1 MKPADSR
8 LELIPDLVREALHA
22 AGWRGPEPVLLP
34 TVGSTNVEA
43 AELARDGAPDGT
55 CVVAEE
61 QTAGRGRLDR
71 TWVSP
76 KGAGLW
82 LSYVVR
88 PGDVQ
93 ADRWTWLPL
102 VSGLAVRDAI
112 RTVCRV
118 PVDLKWPNDLV
129 VTSAM
134 CGGSGG
140 TRKLGGI
147 LSEVAGDAVVVGI
160 GINVSL
166 SALEM
171 PTPNATSVY
180 AEGGSIDRTAILA
193 GVLPSMQRRL
203 AQWRADDPQVRADYR
218 DSCRTIGRLVNVER
232 PNAEPLSGVV
242 TGVDDAGHLVVN
254 DGESEQIV
262 TAGDAIHATI

>member
-8 LELIPDLVREALHA
+8 LELIPDLVRDALHA
-22 AGWRGPEPVLLP
+22 AGWIGPEPVLLP
-34 TVGSTNVEA
+34 TVGSTNAEA
-43 AELARDGAPDGT
+43 AELAHNGAPDGM
-55 CVVAEE
+55 CVVSEE

-71 TWVSP
+71 SWVSP

-88 PGDVQ
+88 PEDVP
-93 ADRWTWLPL
+93 AERWTWLPL
-102 VSGLAVRDAI
+102 AAGLAARDAI
-112 RTVCRV
+112 RDVCRV

-140 TRKLGGI
+140 TRKLGG
-147 LSEVAGDAVVVGI
+147 LLAEVVDDAIII
-160 GINVSL
+160 GLGVNVSL

-171 PTPNATSVY
+171 PTPTATSIY
-180 AEGGSIDRTAILA
+180 AEGGSIDRTLILA
-193 GVLPSMQRRL
+193 ALLTSLRRRVL
-203 AQWRADDPQVRADYR
+203 QWRVDDPQMRADYR
-218 DSCRTIGRLVNVER
+218 DACRTIGQLVNVEL
-232 PNAEPLSGVV
+232 PSGGALSGVV
-242 TGVDDAGHLVVN
+242 TGIDESGHLVVN
-254 DGESEQIV
+254 DGESERIV